1 MKPLLHI
8 LNSHQN
14 QPTDMKNVGKIGFQ
28 EEELFKIFPE
38 FPIEIH
44 GNSSCSKC
52 LTL

>member
-14 QPTDMKNVGKIGFQ
+14 QPTDMKIAGKIGFQ
-28 EEELFKIFPE
+28 GEELFNIFPE
-38 FPIEIH
+38 FLIEIH
-44 GNSSCSKC
+44 GNTC